1 MITKFGK
8 RFITSYLASGLNF
21 NQKDIAIGIGSQ
33 TPTLNDSD
41 MQFEFYRSGVFL
53 GSSDIQTNTATGV
66 TTYSVVYKTT
76 LPTDVEGIISEIG
89 IFPTGF
95 MQNTDYSSK
104 YISSFEDT
112 TQWADSTGAQ
122 PTSVSTPTP
131 RIGSS
136 YFSVTATSGQSKS
149 YSLNTVFDLSGY
161 GVEDSMTLAFYQ
173 SDLNLDYIYARFYS
187 SPTNYKE
194 IRFPGYSTIGQKIS
208 LPIKLS
214 SLFNSTFSSTGS
226 TDFSKITTIEIGAKA
241 KSSGNANVLLDGLRL
256 NDEDRYNSQYGL
268 ISRSILTTPIVKTL
282 GVEMDIEYKID
293 LGFL

>member
-33 TPTLNDSD
+33 APTLNDSD

-95 MQNTDYSSK
+95 VQNTDYSSK

-112 TQWADSTGAQ
+112 TSWQDSTGAQ

-136 YFSVTATSGQSKS
+136 YFSITAASNQSKS

-161 GVEDSMTLAFYQ
+161 GVEDSITLAFYQ
-173 SDLNLDYIYARFYS
+173 TDLNLDYVYARFYS
-187 SPTNYKE
+187 SPSNYKE
-194 IRFPGYSTIGQKIS
+194 VRFTGAAPIGHKILS
-208 LPIKLS
+208 SKLS
-214 SLFNSTFSSTGS
+214 SLFNSTFTSAGA
-226 TDFSKITTIEIGAKA
+226 TDFSKITVIEVGAKA
-241 KSSGNANVLLDGLRL
+241 KASGATNVLLDGLRL

-268 ISRSILTTPIVKTL
+268 ISRSVLSTPLVKIL

>member
-8 RFITSYLASGLNF
+8 RFITSYLASGLDF
-21 NQKDIAIGIGSQ
+21 NQKDIAVGIGSQ
-33 TPTLNDSD
+33 APTVNDSD

-76 LPTDVEGIISEIG
+76 LPTDVEGIISEVG

-95 MQNTDYSSK
+95 LQNTDYSSK
-104 YISSFEDT
+104 YISSFENT
-112 TQWADSTGAQ
+112 TDWKDSSGLQ

-131 RIGSS
+131 KIGSS
-136 YFSVTATSGQSKS
+136 SFSITAASGQSKY
-149 YSLNTVFDLSGY
+149 YSLDTVFDIAGY

-173 SDLNLDYIYARFYS
+173 TDLNLDYIYARFYS

-194 IRFPGYSTIGQKIS
+194 IRFPGTTSVGHKI

-214 SLFNSTFSSTGS
+214 SLFNSTFSSTGA
-226 TDFSKITTIEIGAKA
+226 TDFSKITVIEIGAKA
-241 KSSGNANVLLDGLRL
+241 KVSGATNVLLDGLRL

-268 ISRSILTTPIVKTL
+268 ISRSVLVTPIVKTL

>member
-33 TPTLNDSD
+33 APTLNDSD

-53 GSSDIQTNTATGV
+53 GSSDIQTNTATGI

-89 IFPTGF
+89 IFPSGSA
-95 MQNTDYSSK
+95 QNTDYSSK
-104 YISSFEDT
+104 YISSFENT
-112 TQWADSTGAQ
+112 TDWKDSSGAQ
-122 PTSVSTPTP
+122 PISVSTPTP
-131 RIGSS
+131 KIGSS
-136 YFSVTATSGQSKS
+136 YFSITAASNQSKS
-149 YSLNTVFDLSGY
+149 YSLDTVFDIAGY
-161 GVEDSMTLAFYQ
+161 GVDDSISLAFYQ
-173 SDLNLDYIYARFYS
+173 TDLNLDYIYARFYS

-194 IRFPGYSTIGQKIS
+194 IRFLATTSIGHKILS
-208 LPIKLS
+208 LKLS
-214 SLFNSTFSSTGS
+214 SLFNSTFSSAGA
-226 TDFSKITTIEIGAKA
+226 TDFSKITIIEIGAKA
-241 KSSGNANVLLDGLRL
+241 KVSGATNVLLDGLRL

-268 ISRSILTTPIVKTL
+268 ISRSILSTPIVKPL
-282 GVEMDIEYKID
+282 GIEMDIEYKVN

>member
-33 TPTLNDSD
+33 APTLNDSD

-53 GSSDIQTNTATGV
+53 GSSDIQTNTATGI

-89 IFPTGF
+89 IFPSGSA
-95 MQNTDYSSK
+95 QNTDYSSK
-104 YISSFEDT
+104 YISSFENT
-112 TQWADSTGAQ
+112 TDWKDSDGAQ
-122 PTSVSTPTP
+122 PISVSTPTP
-131 RIGSS
+131 KIGSS
-136 YFSVTATSGQSKS
+136 YFSITAASNQSKS
-149 YSLNTVFDLSGY
+149 YSLDTVFDIAGY
-161 GVEDSMTLAFYQ
+161 GVDDSISLAFYQ
-173 SDLNLDYIYARFYS
+173 TDLNLDYIYARFYS

-194 IRFPGYSTIGQKIS
+194 IRFLATTSIGHKILS
-208 LPIKLS
+208 LKLS
-214 SLFNSTFSSTGS
+214 SLFNSTFSSAGA
-226 TDFSKITTIEIGAKA
+226 TDFSKITIIEVGAKA
-241 KSSGNANVLLDGLRL
+241 KVSGATNVLLDGLRL

-268 ISRSILTTPIVKTL
+268 ISRSILSTPIVKPL
-282 GVEMDIEYKID
+282 GIEMDIEYKLN

>member
-33 TPTLNDSD
+33 APTLNDSD

-53 GSSDIQTNTATGV
+53 GSTDIQTNTATGV

-76 LPTDVEGIISEIG
+76 LPTDVEGVISEIG

-95 MQNTDYSSK
+95 TQNTDYSSK
-104 YISSFEDT
+104 YISSFEDNT
-112 TQWADSTGAQ
+112 SWRDSLGGQ
-122 PTSVSTPTP
+122 PLSVSTPTP

-136 YFSVTATSGQSKS
+136 YFSITAASNQSKS
-149 YSLNTVFDLSGY
+149 YSLDTIFDLSGY
-161 GVEDSMTLAFYQ
+161 GVDDSITLAFYQ
-173 SDLNLDYIYARFYS
+173 TDLNLDYVYVRFYS

-194 IRFPGYSTIGQKIS
+194 IRFAGASSIGNKILS
-208 LPIKLS
+208 SKLS
-214 SLFNSTFSSTGS
+214 SIFNSAFSSTGA
-226 TDFSKITTIEIGAKA
+226 TDFSKITTIEVGAKA
-241 KSSGNANVLLDGLRL
+241 KVSGQTNVLLDGLRL
-256 NDEDRYNSQYGL
+256 NDENRYNSQYGL
-268 ISRSILTTPIVKTL
+268 ISRSVLSTPLVKTL

>member
-8 RFITSYLASGLNF
+8 RFITSYLASGLDF

-33 TPTLNDSD
+33 APTVNDSD

-76 LPTDVEGIISEIG
+76 LPTDVEGIISEVG

-95 MQNTDYSSK
+95 LQNTDYSSK

-187 SPTNYKE
+187 SLTNYKE

-268 ISRSILTTPIVKTL
+268 ISRSILTTPIVKPL

>member
-33 TPTLNDSD
+33 APTLNDSD

-53 GSSDIQTNTATGV
+53 GSTDIQTNTATGV

-76 LPTDVEGIISEIG
+76 LPTDVEGVISEIG
-89 IFPTGF
+89 IFPTVF
-95 MQNTDYSSK
+95 TQNTDYSSK
-104 YISSFEDT
+104 YISSFENT
-112 TQWADSTGAQ
+112 TQWKDSSGEQ
-122 PTSVSTPTP
+122 PLSVSTPTP
-131 RIGSS
+131 SIGSS
-136 YFSVTATSGQSKS
+136 YFSITASAGQSKS
-149 YSLNTVFDLSGY
+149 YSLDTIFDLSGY
-161 GVEDSMTLAFYQ
+161 GVDDSMTIAFHQ
-173 SDLNLDYIYARFYS
+173 TDLNLDYIYVRFYS

-194 IRFPGYSTIGQKIS
+194 IRFPAYSTVGNKIS
-208 LPIKLS
+208 LPAKLS
-214 SLFNSTFSSTGS
+214 SLFNSAFSSAGA
-226 TDFSKITTIEIGAKA
+226 TDFSKITTIEVGAKA
-241 KSSGNANVLLDGLRL
+241 KSDGDTNVLLDGLRL

-268 ISRSILTTPIVKTL
+268 ISRSVLSTPIVKTL

>member
-33 TPTLNDSD
+33 APTLNDSD

-53 GSSDIQTNTATGV
+53 GSTDIQTNTATGV

-89 IFPTGF
+89 IFPTAF
-95 MQNTDYSSK
+95 LQNTDYSSK
-104 YISSFEDT
+104 YISSFEDNT
-112 TQWADSTGAQ
+112 SWKDSLGEQ
-122 PTSVSTPTP
+122 PPSVSTPTP

-136 YFSVTATSGQSKS
+136 YFSITAASNQSKS
-149 YSLNTVFDLSGY
+149 YSLDTIFDLAGY
-161 GVEDSMTLAFYQ
+161 GVDDSITLAFYQ
-173 SDLNLDYIYARFYS
+173 TDLNLDYVYVRFYS

-194 IRFPGYSTIGQKIS
+194 IRFAGASSIGNKILS
-208 LPIKLS
+208 SKLS
-214 SLFNSTFSSTGS
+214 SVFNSAFSSSGA
-226 TDFSKITTIEIGAKA
+226 TDFSKITTIEVGAKA
-241 KSSGNANVLLDGLRL
+241 KSSGATNVLLDGLRL

-268 ISRSILTTPIVKTL
+268 ISRSVLSTPIVKTL

>member
-33 TPTLNDSD
+33 APTLNDSD

-53 GSSDIQTNTATGV
+53 GSSDIQTNTATGI

-89 IFPTGF
+89 IFPSGSA
-95 MQNTDYSSK
+95 QNTDYSSK
-104 YISSFEDT
+104 YISSFENT
-112 TQWADSTGAQ
+112 TDWKDSSGAQ
-122 PTSVSTPTP
+122 PISVSTPTP
-131 RIGSS
+131 KIGSS
-136 YFSVTATSGQSKS
+136 YFSITAASNQSKS
-149 YSLNTVFDLSGY
+149 YSLDTVFDIAGY
-161 GVEDSMTLAFYQ
+161 GVDDSISLAFYQ
-173 SDLNLDYIYARFYS
+173 TDLNLDYIYARFYS

-194 IRFPGYSTIGQKIS
+194 IRFLATTSIGHKILS
-208 LPIKLS
+208 LKLS
-214 SLFNSTFSSTGS
+214 SLFNSTFSSAGA
-226 TDFSKITTIEIGAKA
+226 TDFSKITIIEIGAKA
-241 KSSGNANVLLDGLRL
+241 KVSGATNVLLDGLRL

-268 ISRSILTTPIVKTL
+268 ISRSILSTPIVKPL
-282 GVEMDIEYKID
+282 GIEMDIEYKLN

>member
-33 TPTLNDSD
+33 APTVNDSD

-53 GSSDIQTNTATGV
+53 GSSDIQTNTASGV

-76 LPTDVEGIISEIG
+76 LPTDVEGVISEIG

-95 MQNTDYSSK
+95 LQNTDYSSK
-104 YISSFEDT
+104 YISSFENT
-112 TQWADSTGAQ
+112 TDWKDSSGAQ
-122 PTSVSTPTP
+122 PILVSTPTP

-136 YFSVTATSGQSKS
+136 YFSITAASNQSKS
-149 YSLNTVFDLSGY
+149 YSLDTVFDLAGY
-161 GVEDSMTLAFYQ
+161 GVEDSISLAFYQ
-173 SDLNLDYIYARFYS
+173 SDLNLDYIYVRFYS
-187 SPTNYKE
+187 SPTSYKE
-194 IRFPGYSTIGQKIS
+194 IRFAATTSIGHKILS
-208 LPIKLS
+208 LKLS
-214 SLFNSTFSSTGS
+214 SLFNSTFSSAGA
-226 TDFSKITTIEIGAKA
+226 TDFSKITIIEIGAKA
-241 KSSGNANVLLDGLRL
+241 KVSGATNVLLDGLRL

-268 ISRSILTTPIVKTL
+268 ISRSILSTPIVKPL
-282 GVEMDIEYKID
+282 GIEMDIEYKVN

>member
-21 NQKDIAIGIGSQ
+21 NQKDIAVGIGSQ
-33 TPTLNDSD
+33 APTVNDSD

-53 GSSDIQTNTATGV
+53 GSSDIQTNTTNGV

-95 MQNTDYSSK
+95 LQNTDYSSK
-104 YISSFEDT
+104 YISSFENT
-112 TQWADSTGAQ
+112 TSWKDSNGEQ
-122 PTSVSTPTP
+122 PISVSTPTP

-136 YFSVTATSGQSKS
+136 YFSITAASNQSKS
-149 YSLNTVFDLSGY
+149 YSLDTVFDLAGY
-161 GVEDSMTLAFYQ
+161 GVDDSISLAFYQ
-173 SDLNLDYIYARFYS
+173 TDLNLDYIYVRFYS

-194 IRFPGYSTIGQKIS
+194 IRFAATTSTGHKILS
-208 LPIKLS
+208 LKLS
-214 SLFNSTFSSTGS
+214 SLFNSTFSSAGA
-226 TDFSKITTIEIGAKA
+226 TDFSQITIIEIGAKA
-241 KSSGNANVLLDGLRL
+241 KVSGATNVLLDGLRL

-268 ISRSILTTPIVKTL
+268 ISRSVLSTPLVKTL
-282 GVEMDIEYKID
+282 GIEMDIEYKID

>member
-1 MITKFGK
+1 MIAKFGK
-8 RFITSYLASGLNF
+8 RFITSYLANGLNF

-33 TPTLNDSD
+33 APTLNDSD

-89 IFPTGF
+89 IFPSGSA
-95 MQNTDYSSK
+95 QNTDYSSK
-104 YISSFEDT
+104 YISSFENT
-112 TQWADSTGAQ
+112 TDWKDLDGEQ
-122 PTSVSTPTP
+122 PISVLTPTP

-136 YFSVTATSGQSKS
+136 YFSITAESDQSKS
-149 YSLNTVFDLSGY
+149 YSLDTVFDLAGY
-161 GVEDSMTLAFYQ
+161 GVADSISLAFYQ
-173 SDLNLDYIYARFYS
+173 TDLNLDYIYVRFYS

-194 IRFPGYSTIGQKIS
+194 IRFAATESIGEKILS
-208 LPIKLS
+208 ANLS
-214 SLFNSTFSSTGS
+214 SLFNSTFSSVGS
-226 TDFSKITTIEIGAKA
+226 TDFSKITVIEIGAQA
-241 KSSGNANVLLDGLRL
+241 KSSGTTNVLLDGLRL

-268 ISRSILTTPIVKTL
+268 ISRSVLSTPLVKTL
-282 GVEMDIEYKID
+282 GVEMDIEYKIN